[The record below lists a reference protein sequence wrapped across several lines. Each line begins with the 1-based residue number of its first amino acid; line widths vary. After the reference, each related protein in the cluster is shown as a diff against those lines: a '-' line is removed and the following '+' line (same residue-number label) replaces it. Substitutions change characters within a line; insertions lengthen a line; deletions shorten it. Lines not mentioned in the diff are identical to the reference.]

1 MAQNR
6 LITDLVSLV
15 TPNNDDV
22 FVVVDNTTNPS
33 LSVTKQI
40 SYANLKESLQD
51 MINLLVSGGTGINAS
66 YDDSGNTL
74 TISVIADS
82 TIQQTIVS
90 SGSGAGNIG
99 TRRELNFIPGAS
111 ITLSGVD
118 NPSGNRVDLTVN
130 TTAVS
135 TGVNLSASGTSY
147 GVLGAVSDAGDGTQN
162 LQFRPLKAGSSKT
175 TIALDDS
182 GNSLSIDV
190 DPSEISINE
199 LSITAPLALARG
211 GTNSTTAS
219 GARANLGAAKAGVNS
234 DITAISGLTTALSIS
249 QGGTAGTTSQDALQN
264 LGGLKYVADVATVGE
279 SLVVNQSTLVGNE
292 YRSELKGIRPATNKI
307 AVSTISNDVAID
319 VNADNVLNAATNNIN
334 FNAVRL
340 TNVGSPV
347 SSNDVA
353 TKAYTDSVAQGLV
366 VKEAVLAATT
376 GNLTGTYDNVGQTL
390 TLGSTGAISID
401 GIAVTTSGERFLI
414 KDQSTGSENGIYDVT
429 TVGASGVAAVFTR
442 SADFNTGAEAEAGS
456 FCFVL
461 SGSTNGSKQFV
472 QTVQNPT
479 LDSTALVFTTLV
491 DTSIA
496 DDAVDNAKLANM
508 DALSIKGAISS
519 GNPQDLTADEVIT
532 VINSGGTSQL
542 DAARVDLTGVAAL
555 TGATFTGPVE
565 ATSLTATGVSSI
577 AGYAEFD
584 TAQTFTKAQRGAVV
598 ALAGSGVVTPDFSAS
613 NNFTISLSG
622 NVTLAFPSGVASG
635 QSGAIRF
642 EQGNN
647 YTVSYS
653 GNWQFPGGTAPN
665 NTTTSGAADLL
676 VYYAHTTTGI
686 TAQLLTD
693 VS

>member
-1 MAQNR
+1 MAQTR
-6 LITDLVSLV
+6 LISDLVSLV

-22 FVVVDNTTNPS
+22 LVIVDNTTNPS
-33 LSVTKQI
+33 LSETKKI

-51 MINLLVSGGTGINAS
+51 MIDLLVTEGTGINAV
-66 YDDSGNTL
+66 YDDSGNAL
-74 TISVIADS
+74 ILSVIDDS
-82 TIQQTIVS
+82 TVQQTIVS
-90 SGSGAGNIG
+90 SGAGAGNIG

-118 NPSGNRVDLTVN
+118 NSSGNRVDLTVS

-135 TGVNLSASGTSY
+135 SGSNLSASGTSY
-147 GVLGAVSDAGDGTQN
+147 GVFASSSDAGDGTQN
-162 LQFRPLKAGSSKT
+162 LQFRPLKEGSAR
-175 TIALDDS
+175 IDLALDDS
-182 GNSLSIDV
+182 GNSIAIDV
-190 DPSEISINE
+190 DPSEININD
-199 LSITAPLALARG
+199 LAITSPLALAQG

-249 QGGTAGTTSQDALQN
+249 QGGTAGATSQDALQN

-279 SLVVNQSTLVGNE
+279 SLVVNQNTLVSNE
-292 YRSELKGIRPATNKI
+292 YRSELKGIRAATNKI
-307 AVSTISNDVAID
+307 TVSTIANDVAID
-319 VNADNVLNAATNNIN
+319 VNSDNVLNAATNNVN

-340 TNVGSPV
+340 TNVGEPI

-366 VKEAVLAATT
+366 IKEAVLAATT
-376 GNLTGTYDNVGQTL
+376 GNLSATYDNVAQTL

-414 KDQSTGSENGIYDVT
+414 KDQTTGSENGIYDVT

-442 SADFNTGAEAEAGS
+442 SADFNTSSEAEAGS

-508 DALSIKGAISS
+508 DALTIKGAISS
-519 GNPQDLTADEVIT
+519 GNPDDLTADEVIT
-532 VINSGGTSQL
+532 IINSGGTGQF
-542 DAARVDLTGVAAL
+542 DAARMDLSSVAAL
-555 TGATFTGPVE
+555 SGATFTGPITVP
-565 ATSLTATGVSSI
+565 TGSTLS
-577 AGYAEFD
+577 GYAEFD

-598 ALAGSGVVTPDFSAS
+598 ALAGSGVVTPDFSAA
-613 NNFTISLSG
+613 NNFTMALSG
-622 NVTLAFPSGVASG
+622 TTTIAFPSGVASG
-635 QSGAIRF
+635 QRGAIRI
-642 EQGNN
+642 EQGGS

-653 GNWQFPGGTAPN
+653 GNWQFPGGVAPN
-665 NTTTSGAADLL
+665 NTTTNGAADLL

-686 TAQLLTD
+686 TAQLLTN
-693 VS
+693 VG